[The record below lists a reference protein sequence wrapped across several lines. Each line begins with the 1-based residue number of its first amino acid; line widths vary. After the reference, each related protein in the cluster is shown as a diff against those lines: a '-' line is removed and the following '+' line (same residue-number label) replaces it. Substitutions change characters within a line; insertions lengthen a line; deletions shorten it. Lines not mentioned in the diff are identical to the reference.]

1 MPKEGEKEEMETG
14 YRLIF
19 KRLTDLKSCVLEKVL
34 LYKLLRIFIKIKTI
48 MIHENWFEKFYSVA
62 DCLNM

>member
-34 LYKLLRIFIKIKTI
+34 LSS
-48 MIHENWFEKFYSVA
+48 NFYQNKDYHDS
-62 DCLNM
+62 